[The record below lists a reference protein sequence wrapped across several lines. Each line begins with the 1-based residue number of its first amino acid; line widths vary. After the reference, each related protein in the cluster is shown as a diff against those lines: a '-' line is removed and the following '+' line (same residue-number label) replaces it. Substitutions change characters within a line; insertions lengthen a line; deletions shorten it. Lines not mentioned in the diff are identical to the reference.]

1 MSDTVEKVKAYAKL
15 EDKLSLLIYLQNF
28 LKSGEDVDGNSFE
41 NGSGGVVDK
50 GSVQEL
56 IGELEKLEESYLDE
70 LGEL

>member
-1 MSDTVEKVKAYAKL
+1 VSDTVEKVKAYAKL

-41 NGSGGVVDK
+41 NGSGGVADK